1 MNVSVLF
8 LIGGCGL
15 VGLLAMCLDRSG
27 RWLGSLL
34 LVLAV
39 GSAGFILWRSAS
51 YAKGFAS
58 IDIGATSEHVR
69 AKVGTPDVETDC
81 STSFGGGPGIP
92 PTPARAACA
101 TEYWYYAVW
110 APEAWSFAFDS
121 QGVLI
126 DKYHWV
132 SP

>member
-1 MNVSVLF
+1 MNVPVLV
-8 LIGGCGL
+8 LIGGCAL
-15 VGLLAMCLDRSG
+15 VGLLALCLGRSG

-39 GSAGFILWRSAS
+39 GSAGFIVWRSAC
-51 YAKGFAS
+51 YARGFAS
-58 IDIGATSEHVR
+58 IDIGANSEQVR
-69 AKVGTPDVETDC
+69 ATVGAPSVVTDC
-81 STSFGGGPGIP
+81 STTFGGSPGIE

-110 APEAWSFAFDS
+110 APEAWSFAFDA

>member
-1 MNVSVLF
+1 MYVPVLL

-15 VGLLAMCLDRSG
+15 VGLLAMCLGRSG
-27 RWLGSLL
+27 RRLGSLL
-34 LVLAV
+34 LALAV
-39 GSAGFILWRSAS
+39 GSASFIVWRAAR
-51 YAKGFAS
+51 YEKGFAS
-58 IDIGATSEHVR
+58 IEIGATSEQVR
-69 AKVGTPDVETDC
+69 ATVGTPSVVTDC
-81 STSFGGGPGIP
+81 STSFGGSPGTP
-92 PTPARAACA
+92 SNPARAACA

-110 APEAWSFAFDS
+110 APEAWSFAFDA

>member
-1 MNVSVLF
+1 MNVPVLV
-8 LIGGCGL
+8 LIGGCVL
-15 VGLLAMCLDRSG
+15 VGLLAFCLGRSG

-34 LVLAV
+34 LVLAL
-39 GSAGFILWRSAS
+39 GSAGFIVWRSS
-51 YAKGFAS
+51 RYAKGFAS
-58 IDIGATSEHVR
+58 IDIGATSEQVR
-69 AKVGTPDVETDC
+69 ATVGTPSVVTDC
-81 STSFGGGPGIP
+81 STFFGGSPGVQ
-92 PTPARAACA
+92 PTPTRAACA

-110 APEAWSFAFDS
+110 APEAWSFAFDA

>member
-1 MNVSVLF
+1 MNVTVLV

-15 VGLLAMCLDRSG
+15 VGLLALCLGRSG
-27 RWLGSLL
+27 RWLGLLL
-34 LVLAV
+34 LVVAV
-39 GSAGFILWRSAS
+39 GSAGFIALRSAR

-58 IDIGATSEHVR
+58 VDIVATAEQVR
-69 AKVGTPDVETDC
+69 ASVGTPDAVTDC
-81 STSFGGGPGIP
+81 STSFGGSPGIQ
-92 PTPARAACA
+92 PTPARASCA

-110 APEAWSFAFDS
+110 APEAWSFAFDA